1 MNYEDMAKKQME
13 AFGAGKLK
21 WFDLNQCQ
29 TSQSLVLSY
38 YWTRKNL
45 QIQKPT
51 FLSLAIAGLIIN
63 DIVDMPNLPI
73 GNHWTSLIILLI
85 VCWWIKVAHRDK
97 GPFVFLYHYW
107 IAHMMYCLENSH
119 IVLVSHTNDSYLF
132 AHFYL
137 FVLVLCND
145 PHFSYIYII
154 YNTLSL
160 MINLH
165 WAWLFW

>member
-1 MNYEDMAKKQME
+1 MI
-13 AFGAGKLK
+13 
-21 WFDLNQCQ
+21 W
-29 TSQSLVLSY
+29 SY
-38 YWTRKNL
+38 PMPNFPIT
-45 QIQKPT
+45 
-51 FLSLAIAGLIIN
+51 GLIILLKKKESSDTKAN
-63 DIVDMPNLPI
+63 LPIICNHWSHHQSYCWHANLPI

-132 AHFYL
+132 ARFYL

-145 PHFSYIYII
+145 PHSSII
-154 YNTLSL
+154 YNTLRL